1 MITPQYLTNTSPKVF
16 RPIYLLPV
24 LIFLCLALYKTAT
37 TSLWLDE
44 IMALDFCDGSIKEMM
59 GELQR
64 DVHAPLFYLI
74 LFCFI
79 KVFGIAELTGRL
91 PAILSGAG
99 TVAALYFLAREVRN
113 IRTGILASLI
123 LAISPFFIEFSR
135 EIHPYSLTALFAVLS
150 WFWFIRVIKRGKSQ
164 DAILYSLASAFM
176 ILTFY
181 LGIII
186 VLSQLLLLIF
196 LRLSRRKRR
205 AIFYALIGATCLSSV
220 WLPTFIRQLM
230 ANKISHAI
238 EVYFPKGIQPTHII
252 YLLSDV
258 FLGTSARQL
267 HMAIPGAF
275 IALISVSTF
284 FILIRKTPVSG
295 MTKLTF
301 SLSSLMPLWLFWS
314 PFLLFTLLC
323 LFKPLYLSR
332 YFTMGAPFAALLI
345 AAALEKTGGKKSLFI
360 LAPLII
366 LWFISYGAYIK
377 SIPREDWRGTAN
389 YLATRMG
396 TQDVVV
402 ADTITAAS
410 CLDYYL
416 ALLGRQDL
424 TRNVFTFEQF
434 YKTTQGRFPFPERRL
449 WYLWRNIAYTADTK
463 WINTRQLELILQ
475 ENTFLERR
483 KFLKGFALISFKG
496 GKTNMQTNKTDLH

>member
-1 MITPQYLTNTSPKVF
+1 MITPQYLTNTSPRIF

-44 IMALDFCDGSIKEMM
+44 IMAMDFSDGSIKEMM
-59 GELQR
+59 MVALQR

-113 IRTGILASLI
+113 IRTGILASLL

-150 WFWFIRVIKRGKSQ
+150 WLGFIRLIKRGKSR
-164 DAILYSLASAFM
+164 DAILYSLASACL

-205 AIFYALIGATCLSSV
+205 AIFYALLGATCLFSV

-230 ANKISHAI
+230 TNKISHDV

-267 HMAIPGAF
+267 HMIIPGAF
-275 IALISVSTF
+275 IALVSVSTF

-295 MTKLTF
+295 MTKQTF
-301 SLSSLMPLWLFWS
+301 SLSCLSIFSGRPFCYS
-314 PFLLFTLLC
+314 PFYAFSN
-323 LFKPLYLSR
+323 P
-332 YFTMGAPFAALLI
+332 
-345 AAALEKTGGKKSLFI
+345 
-360 LAPLII
+360 
-366 LWFISYGAYIK
+366 FIS
-377 SIPREDWRGTAN
+377 RG
-389 YLATRMG
+389 
-396 TQDVVV
+396 
-402 ADTITAAS
+402 
-410 CLDYYL
+410 
-416 ALLGRQDL
+416 
-424 TRNVFTFEQF
+424 
-434 YKTTQGRFPFPERRL
+434 
-449 WYLWRNIAYTADTK
+449 
-463 WINTRQLELILQ
+463 
-475 ENTFLERR
+475 
-483 KFLKGFALISFKG
+483 IS
-496 GKTNMQTNKTDLH
+496 QWARPLPLS

>member
-1 MITPQYLTNTSPKVF
+1 
-16 RPIYLLPV
+16 LPV
-24 LIFLCLALYKTAT
+24 LIFLCLAIYKTKT
-37 TSLWLDE
+37 TGFWLDE
-44 IMALDFCDGSIKEMM
+44 IMALDFSDGSIKEMFS
-59 GELQR
+59 ELQG

-79 KVFGIAELTGRL
+79 KVFGISELMGRL
-91 PAILSGAG
+91 PAILAGAG
-99 TVAALYFLAREVRN
+99 TITALYFLACEIRN
-113 IRTGILASLI
+113 VKTGILASLL

-150 WFWFIRVIKRGKSQ
+150 WFCFTRVIKKGKTR
-164 DAILYSLASAFM
+164 DAILYSLASACI

-196 LRLSRRKRR
+196 LRPSQRKRR
-205 AIFYALIGATCLSSV
+205 AIIYALLGATCLFTV
-220 WLPTFIRQLM
+220 WLPSFTRQLTI
-230 ANKISHAI
+230 NKISHDI

-267 HMAIPGAF
+267 HMIIPVAI
-275 IALISVSTF
+275 IALISALTF
-284 FILIRKTPVSG
+284 FILIRKAPVSTI
-295 MTKLTF
+295 TKRKF
-301 SLSSLMPLWLFWS
+301 FLSSLMPLWLFWS
-314 PFLLFTLLC
+314 PFILFTLLC

-332 YFTMGAPFAALLI
+332 YFAMGAPFAALLI
-345 AAALEKTGGKKSLFI
+345 ASALDKAGGKKSIII

-366 LWFISYGAYIK
+366 LWFVSYGTYIK
-377 SIPREDWRGTAN
+377 SLPREDWRGTAN
-389 YLATRMG
+389 YLTTRMG
-396 TQDVVV
+396 KQDVVV
-402 ADTITAAS
+402 ADDITAVS

-416 ALLGRQDL
+416 ALFGRQEL

-434 YKTTQGRFPFPERRL
+434 YKTTHGRFPFPERRL
-449 WYLWRNIAYTADTK
+449 WYLWRNVAFTADTK
-463 WINTRQLELILQ
+463 WTNTKQLELIQQ

-483 KFLKGFALISFKG
+483 KFLKDFALISFN
-496 GKTNMQTNKTDLH
+496 GKKTDLH